1 MEENEV
7 IKGDNKA
14 FDYLYKEYKFAI
26 YAYFM
31 KKVNNKST
39 AEDLTQEVFVKLYK
53 NFVSYD
59 VGKSKISTFI
69 ATNTRQVYID
79 YVRKENTNQGKFEN
93 DVTSM
98 VELTENE
105 SEPIDNDKEM
115 LEQDIEILRKLIS
128 ELCESQRTAIE
139 MRYFENMSY
148 KAIAKRMEKTELG
161 IKSILHRARKNLRQK
176 MKERYPEM
184 DARLSKKY
192 ITKMII
198 MIAIGISAV
207 TGLAYATYRIYNDVI
222 NNDKYTLSE
231 LREEVPESESIIT
244 RDEALNKINYYLSV
258 LGEEKVSS
266 DELKL
271 VRYIKTGEIYWK
283 FENESNIIQIKS
295 DNGNLVTYT
304 NANLHEN
311 KILKSITI
319 EKLYKKLNLS
329 DEYELC
335 NDRNL
340 EKSRIIEYAKKYGNI
355 YNKYESAKFSIY
367 NDNLE
372 FISIADY
379 EYEDTD
385 ILISQE
391 KALEIARENGIEVVS
406 IEMSIENVTNTSKEY
421 LDNVYEELEYDNIK
435 NELIQNTS
443 IKIRKV
449 WRIIDNRS
457 NKVLIDVV
465 DGKIFYIPDVMLNEN
480 QVGE

>member
-7 IKGDNKA
+7 IKRAKNGDNKA
-14 FDYLYKEYKFAI
+14 FDYLYKKYKFAI

-39 AEDLTQEVFVKLYK
+39 AEDLTQEVFVKLYN

-59 VGKSKISTFI
+59 VSKSKISTFI
-69 ATNTRQVYID
+69 AANARQVYID

-93 DVTSM
+93 NVTSM

-115 LEQDIEILRKLIS
+115 LEEDIEILRKLIS

-139 MRYFENMSY
+139 MRYFENKSY
-148 KAIAKRMEKTELG
+148 KEIAKKMGKTELG

-222 NNDKYTLSE
+222 NNDRYTLSE

-258 LGEEKVSS
+258 LGEEKVSA

-283 FENESNIIQIKS
+283 FGDQNNGIQINS
-295 DNGNLVTYT
+295 SNGNLVSY
-304 NANLHEN
+304 NNSDDI
-311 KILKSITI
+311 KILEDMSI
-319 EKLYKKLNLS
+319 EELYRKLNLPM
-329 DEYELC
+329 DYEIYK
-335 NDRNL
+335 NL
-340 EKSRIIEYAKKYGNI
+340 NSNVGFIDYAKKYGDI
-355 YNKYESAKFSIY
+355 YNKFESVKIY
-367 NDNLE
+367 MEENNIR
-372 FISIADY
+372 FVGVTNY
-379 EYEDTD
+379 PYEDKE
-385 ILISQE
+385 ILISKE
-391 KALEIARENGIEVVS
+391 RALEILKENGIEVGTLELS
-406 IEMSIENVTNTSKEY
+406 IEDVYNKTFEYGDKIYEDLDYNVASKEEFKKM
-421 LDNVYEELEYDNIK
+421 NVN
-435 NELIQNTS
+435 
-443 IKIRKV
+443 IRKV
-449 WRIIDNRS
+449 WKIVDKN
-457 NKVLIDVV
+457 NFEKLLDVE
-465 DGKIFYIPDVMLNEN
+465 DGKIYNGLDLYEERNE
-480 QVGE
+480 E

>member
-7 IKGDNKA
+7 IKRAKNGDNKA
-14 FDYLYKEYKFAI
+14 FDYLYKKYKFAI

-39 AEDLTQEVFVKLYK
+39 AEDLTQEVFVKLYN

-59 VGKSKISTFI
+59 VSKSKISTFI
-69 ATNTRQVYID
+69 AANARQVYID

-93 DVTSM
+93 NVTSM

-115 LEQDIEILRKLIS
+115 LEEDIEILRKLIS

-139 MRYFENMSY
+139 MRYFENKSY
-148 KAIAKRMEKTELG
+148 KEIAKKMGKTELG

-176 MKERYPEM
+176 MKDRYPEM

-222 NNDKYTLSE
+222 NNDRYTLSE

-258 LGEEKVSS
+258 LGEEKVSA

-283 FENESNIIQIKS
+283 AGDQANGIQINS
-295 DNGNLVTYT
+295 INGSLVSYN
-304 NANLHEN
+304 NAKDI
-311 KILKSITI
+311 KILRGMNID
-319 EKLYKKLNLS
+319 ELYEKLNLPMN
-329 DEYELC
+329 YEMYKTL
-335 NDRNL
+335 NSNVEL
-340 EKSRIIEYAKKYGNI
+340 IEYAKKYGEI
-355 YNKYESAKFSIY
+355 YNTYEGVRIY
-367 NDNLE
+367 IKEDNIKAIGVSSYS
-372 FISIADY
+372 F
-379 EYEDTD
+379 EDTE
-385 ILISQE
+385 ILISKE
-391 KALEIARENGIEVVS
+391 KALEIAKDNNIEVQT
-406 IEMSIENVTNTSKEY
+406 IELAIENINSRMFEY
-421 LDNVYEELEYDNIK
+421 INEVYEELDYDEIDKEQVK
-435 NELIQNTS
+435 NVNV
-443 IKIRKV
+443 KVRKV
-449 WRIIDNRS
+449 WKIFDKGGIER
-457 NKVLIDVV
+457 LIDVG
-465 DGKIFYIPDVMLNEN
+465 DGSLYYNLEMFEN
-480 QVGE
+480 QNGE